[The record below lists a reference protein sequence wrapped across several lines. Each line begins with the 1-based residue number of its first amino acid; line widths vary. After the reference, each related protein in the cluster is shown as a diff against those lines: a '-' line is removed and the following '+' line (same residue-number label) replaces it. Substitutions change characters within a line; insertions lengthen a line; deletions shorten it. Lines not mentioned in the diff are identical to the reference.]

1 MVFSDKD
8 YDTVA
13 RYQSEAMHDNGLE
26 YVLCLTQPLPDRP
39 TTRSEF
45 AEEMVTDL
53 LAKDISTRPSS
64 GWDALVGALKAAIK
78 ARDAYVTRVL
88 WEKMDNEMPDVTPP
102 LNMSDVEITP
112 ELLRFLLCYAQV
124 PDLALE
130 LDNQHNTPLTSPPEI
145 PNVLAASEAR
155 TYAQECEIV
164 ALVATVMHGY
174 TAAQEQ
180 PKRKRPGY
188 AIDPAWYDILVRLIK
203 AMPRNPGLVIRR
215 TVPEELP
222 SWKSTEKVIDVA
234 VRCTKT
240 SCRLLEH
247 LFKQCE
253 FLFDHLEGAFEL
265 ALKCGTA
272 KDRVLVSALSA
283 IYQKILDQNPWE
295 ARHTRAANCRRFHGC
310 MDGVWTAVAS
320 LSSENVLV
328 PLCGPDKTQLALVPV
343 PDKAADRDPSVF
355 VDIVRALDKAHE
367 PSDRHSDDVAYLAC
381 KALNVAMRRNGKVM
395 LVQALADLVI
405 GHKDVGFLVANVPR
419 FVCRAVVNFQTVFD
433 SLEPA
438 AFALAMQTSE
448 ENPLADALLE
458 AIEEGHRDAV
468 RTLLGLLLDI
478 PEPKKEFLLSYVR
491 AMCGIKWPCPGSDVD
506 HAFSSDLKA
515 AHCAE
520 VKSDFEDFL
529 RRGSPWTD
537 EELQAALRVASYE
550 RASIAVQVLVSPPH
564 EASVPE
570 NDSFVGHI
578 LQHVL
583 APEGAMANDAKARFE
598 EAAL

>member
-1 MVFSDKD
+1 MVFSDKE
-8 YDTVA
+8 YDAVA
-13 RYQSEAMHDNGLE
+13 RYQSESMHANGLE

-45 AEEMVTDL
+45 AEEMVTGL
-53 LAKDISTRPSS
+53 LAKDISPQPSS
-64 GWDALVGALKAAIK
+64 GWDAVVGALKAAIK

-112 ELLRFLLCYAQV
+112 ELLRFLLCYAQL

-130 LDNQHNTPLTSPPEI
+130 LEEQTAPST
-145 PNVLAASEAR
+145 PNVLDASEER
-155 TYAQECEIV
+155 THAQGCEIV
-164 ALVATVMHGY
+164 ALMTTVVHAY
-174 TAAQEQ
+174 TAAEEQ
-180 PKRKRPGY
+180 PKKKRTRPP
-188 AIDPAWYDILVRLIK
+188 IDLAWYQILVRLIK
-203 AMPRNPGLVIRR
+203 VMPRNPGLVIRR

-222 SWKSTEKVIDVA
+222 SWNSTEKVIDVA

-240 SCRLLEH
+240 SCDFLKLL
-247 LFKQCE
+247 LTQCE
-253 FLFDHLEGAFEL
+253 FPFDDLAAAFQL
-265 ALKCGTA
+265 ALVCGAA
-272 KDRVLVSALSA
+272 KDHVLVSALSA
-283 IYQKILDQNPWE
+283 IYQKILDQNPWD
-295 ARHTRAANCRRFHGC
+295 ARHTETPQRRRFHSC
-310 MDGVWTAVAS
+310 MNKVWVAVVSHATK
-320 LSSENVLV
+320 NVLV

-343 PDKAADRDPSVF
+343 PDKEAGQDPSVF
-355 VDIVRALDKAHE
+355 VDIVGALDGVHE
-367 PSDRHSDDVAYLAC
+367 SFSQHSDDVAYLAC
-381 KALNVAMRRNGKVM
+381 KALNVAMRCNGKVM
-395 LVQALADLVI
+395 LVQALVDLVI
-405 GHKDVGFLVANVPR
+405 GHKDVGFLIANVPK
-419 FVCRAVVNFQTVFD
+419 FVCRAVISFQTVFD
-433 SLEPA
+433 SLGQS

-448 ENPLADALLE
+448 DNPLGDALLE

-468 RTLLGLLLDI
+468 RTLLELLPGI
-478 PEPKKEFLLSYVR
+478 PEPKKEFLLTYVR
-491 AMCGIKWPCPGSDVD
+491 TMCGIKWPCPGSDVD

-520 VKSDFEDFL
+520 VKSDFADFL

-550 RASIAVQVLVSPPH
+550 RASIAVQVLVSPPY

-583 APEGAMANDAKARFE
+583 APEGAMANDAKVRFE